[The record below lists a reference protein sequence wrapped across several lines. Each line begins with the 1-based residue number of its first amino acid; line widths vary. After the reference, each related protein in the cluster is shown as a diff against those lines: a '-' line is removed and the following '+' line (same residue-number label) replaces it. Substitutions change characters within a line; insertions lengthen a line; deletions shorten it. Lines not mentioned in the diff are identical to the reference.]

1 MVEVPAF
8 HRVRYAS
15 EEAIVEDDASRLRA
29 ICALADA
36 ARELMRARL
45 KLEHPEATQAAVDE
59 MLRDWLR
66 TRPGAEHGDGVG
78 RPGRWPR
85 R

>member
-1 MVEVPAF
+1 
-8 HRVRYAS
+8 
-15 EEAIVEDDASRLRA
+15 VEDDASRLRA
-29 ICALADA
+29 TCALADA

-45 KLEHPEATQAAVDE
+45 KLEHPEATNQAIE
-59 MLRDWLR
+59 GMLSDWLR

-85 R
+85 S